1 MVTESTRWTQM
12 EFEQLDLGDA
22 RLNKRARLLME
33 RMAADPT
40 ANVPQACQG
49 WGETIAAYRFFDNEK
64 VQWHA
69 ILEPHWQQTQ
79 KRMQAH
85 QVVLCLQD
93 TTELDFKGQDA
104 LGLGPLTYEA
114 QHGMFVH
121 PTYAVTPQREQLGIL
136 DTWMWAREKKDD
148 SGQRGGPKE
157 SLRWIEGYER
167 IAEMAPDMRLTRLV
181 YVADR
186 EADLIA
192 LMERADDLG
201 KLADW
206 LVRASHNR
214 SLPEG
219 DKLWE
224 RATCGEAVGEI
235 AFPMAARQGV
245 KARTVHQRLWL
256 QRVQLAAASKGKA
269 SLQRAWSRASLT
281 RLPAS
286 NRSNSA
292 CRPTASRARWMKR
305 PN

>member
-93 TTELDFKGQDA
+93 TTELEFKGQDA

-121 PTYAVTPQREQLGIL
+121 PTYAVTPQREPLGIL

-167 IAEMAPDMRLTRLV
+167 IAEMALDMRLTRLV

-192 LMERADDLG
+192 LMERADDVG
-201 KLADW
+201 KPADW
-206 LVRASHNR
+206 LVRTSHNR
-214 SLPEG
+214 SLPED

-235 AFPMAARQGV
+235 AFPMAARV
-245 KARTVHQRLWL
+245 
-256 QRVQLAAASKGKA
+256 
-269 SLQRAWSRASLT
+269 
-281 RLPAS
+281 
-286 NRSNSA
+286 
-292 CRPTASRARWMKR
+292 
-305 PN
+305 